1 MRKHKRL
8 WFAGTVM
15 GLIFFG
21 ALQPALPAR
30 APDIHFVATPQY
42 VVNEM
47 LELAGTNQN
56 DVVYDLGCGDGRFV
70 ITAAKKYGARG
81 VGIDIDPERIRES
94 RANAKKAGVE
104 DRVTFLE
111 QDLFDA
117 DLGPATIVA
126 LYLLP
131 ELNLSLRSRLFNQLK
146 PGTRILS
153 HDFDMGDWKPD
164 AVDVLGEST
173 YYFWVLPADVKG
185 KWRINAPALG
195 EDGEYTVEIVQ
206 DYQEIRILPLAGK
219 GENVS
224 ISQAKLKGDK
234 ISFFLGKGY
243 GRNNTGMFFKGRV
256 KDNAISGTVEV
267 EINPFFRHLYPEG
280 EAPLA
285 GNHEWTAVRSK

>member
-1 MRKHKRL
+1 MKKHKRH

-21 ALQPALPAR
+21 ALQPALSAR

-111 QDLFDA
+111 QDLFDT

-131 ELNLSLRSRLFNQLK
+131 ELNLSLRSRLFKQLR

-153 HDFDMGDWKPD
+153 HAFDMGDWRPD

-173 YYFWVLPADVKG
+173 YYFWVLPADVRG
-185 KWRINAPALG
+185 KWRIDAPALG

-206 DYQEIRILPLAGK
+206 DFQEIRMTLLAGK

-224 ISQAKLKGDK
+224 ISQAKMKGEQ
-234 ISFFLGKGY
+234 IRFFLGKGF
-243 GRNNTGMFFKGRV
+243 GKNNTGMFFKGRV
-256 KDNAISGTVEV
+256 KGNVISGTVEV
-267 EINPFFRHLYPEG
+267 EINPFFRHLPPDG
-280 EAPLA
+280 EAPPA
-285 GNHEWTAVRSK
+285 GSHEWTAARSK

>member
-1 MRKHKRL
+1 MRKHKRH
-8 WFAGTVM
+8 WFTGTVM

-21 ALQPALPAR
+21 AMQPALSAR

-94 RANAKKAGVE
+94 RANAKKAEVE
-104 DRVTFLE
+104 DRVTFLD

-117 DLGPATIVA
+117 DIGPATIVA

-131 ELNLSLRSRLFNQLK
+131 ELNLSLRSRLFKQLK

-153 HDFDMGDWKPD
+153 HAFDMGDWRPD

-173 YYFWVLPADVKG
+173 YYFWVLPADVRG
-185 KWRINAPALG
+185 KWRIDAPALG

-206 DYQEIRILPLAGK
+206 DFQEIRMILLAGK

-224 ISQAKLKGDK
+224 ISQAKMKGDQ
-234 ISFFLGKGY
+234 IRFFLGKGF
-243 GRNNTGMFFKGRV
+243 GKNNTGMFFKGRV
-256 KDNAISGTVEV
+256 KGNVISGTVEV
-267 EINPFFRHLYPEG
+267 EINPFFRHLPPDG
-280 EAPLA
+280 EAPPA
-285 GNHEWTAVRSK
+285 GSHEWTAARSK